1 MCKGL
6 IGKKLGM
13 TGIFSPDGR
22 QIPVTVLQ
30 VGPCVITQIKTMATD
45 GYNALQLAFGLK
57 KKTRV
62 NKALAGHFAKSG
74 NEVYAHIIEFSVDNP
89 SEFSLGQAIP
99 LDIFTIGDIVDVS
112 GVTIGRGFSG
122 VMRRHGFAGGRKT
135 HGSHCKRIPG
145 SIGCSAWPSRVV
157 KGKKLP
163 GQYGNVQ
170 KTVKNMM
177 IVDIRP
183 EDHVIL
189 VKGAVP
195 GAEAGIVTIKKT
207 KTIQPAKIQ

>member
-30 VGPCVITQIKTMATD
+30 VGPCVVTQIKAVATD
-45 GYNALQLAFGLK
+45 GYNALQLAFGAK
-57 KKTRV
+57 KKSRV
-62 NKALAGHFAKSG
+62 NKAMAGHFAKSG
-74 NEVYAHIIEFSVDNP
+74 SEVYAHLVEFPVDNP
-89 SEFSLGQAIP
+89 SDYSLGQMIP
-99 LDIFTIGDIVDVS
+99 MDMFTIGDMVDVS
-112 GVTIGRGFSG
+112 GITIGRGFSG
-122 VMRRHGFAGGRKT
+122 VIRRHGFGGGRKT

-163 GQYGNVQ
+163 GQFGNVH
-170 KTVKNMM
+170 KTTKNLT
-177 IVDIRP
+177 IIDIRP
-183 EDHVIL
+183 EEQLIL
-189 VKGAVP
+189 LKGSVP
-195 GAEAGIVTIKKT
+195 GAESGIVTINKT
-207 KTIQPAKIQ
+207 KVTKKVNK